1 MLAIGLGSFAFA
13 PPTSLVTPAVS
24 RASML
29 SAMPADSH
37 ARRTAQPRM
46 ESLASQMFGT
56 VAEGLKDLQKGLDK
70 TVGTGLTE
78 LAKKAG
84 MDVPEASTDDAPA
97 AQSGTRL
104 AEPGPS
110 KLESAVADLDA
121 RAQSGDVTFRDFM
134 TMSRSIAGMNDDLSA
149 LPPGLSSKQLL
160 ELREKVSKHERIV
173 ECMLEEELDD
183 PELLMEDL
191 KNGGSTPGP
200 RMQRLAQASG
210 EPETEVGLFLMQFEA
225 MRESTRRI
233 AAGEDPDEVNESLSA
248 PPGANRQM
256 RRNAKKAKAKKAK
269 NKK

>member
-1 MLAIGLGSFAFA
+1 MRTILTVIA
-13 PPTSLVTPAVS
+13 
-24 RASML
+24 ML
-29 SAMPADSH
+29 SADVRCLLLPVRPAHSTG
-37 ARRTAQPRM
+37 RTVQPRM
-46 ESLASQMFGT
+46 DSLAKQMFGT

-70 TVGTGLTE
+70 TVGSGLTDI
-78 LAKKAG
+78 AKKTG
-84 MDVPEASTDDAPA
+84 MDVPESESSTDEAPA

-134 TMSRSIAGMNDDLSA
+134 TMSRSIAGMGDDLSA
-149 LPPGLSSKQLL
+149 LPPGLSSKDLL

-183 PELLMEDL
+183 AELLMEDL
-191 KNGGSTPGP
+191 KSGGSTPGP

-210 EPETEVGLFLMQFEA
+210 EKETEVGLFLMQFEA

-233 AAGEDPDEVNESLSA
+233 AAGEDPDEVNESLAA

-256 RRNAKKAKAKKAK
+256 RRNAKKSKVKKAK
-269 NKK
+269 DKK